1 MVKLNTLETLGSIL
15 ACLGHDVAHPG
26 VTNRFLVNIKDDLA
40 LHYNDN
46 SVLENMHCATI
57 YSLMQKSG
65 CDLLSSL
72 GQEDWFHVR
81 NIVIGMVLATDMS
94 KHFEFIGQFR
104 ARVIK
109 LRDMEI
115 SELEDKTLAMS
126 MGIKC
131 ADLGHSAKSLDL
143 HKKWAALV
151 CDELFAQGDLEK
163 DKFLPVSMYCDRDNT
178 DIDKS
183 QAGFLKNICMPLFE
197 VWGLY
202 LNSEC
207 IENACFK
214 QLISNQK
221 YWDDRGKLRRST
233 LKTGWLESSPGGSK
247 YSQVVII

>member
-115 SELEDKTLAMS
+115 SELEDKSLAMS

-143 HKKWAALV
+143 HRMGCARRVASCSHRETWKRISFCRFPCTAI
-151 CDELFAQGDLEK
+151 G
-163 DKFLPVSMYCDRDNT
+163 T
-178 DIDKS
+178 T
-183 QAGFLKNICMPLFE
+183 
-197 VWGLY
+197 
-202 LNSEC
+202 
-207 IENACFK
+207 
-214 QLISNQK
+214 LILIRVR
-221 YWDDRGKLRRST
+221 RGS
-233 LKTGWLESSPGGSK
+233 
-247 YSQVVII
+247 